1 MKNPLSAL
9 QTAANSNE
17 TEKMSI
23 KNLHM
28 LILSLKTCLIDTTTF
43 SHPLEAD
50 IACLCCFSFT
60 TEQQT
65 IDCNKLW
72 KTIFLPLSLHPPLDW
87 TRRTETSFACSPKM
101 PIKCYVV
108 AVFFSSSRF
117 HHHLFEFTEA
127 PLMGDVDCCETSS
140 REWVRERGECE
151 VTQGVERIENK
162 QLKEWVLV
170 RRGREIGKMLE
181 NTLIIVS
188 TEASEILV
196 MRLTSLQ
203 PLSSFVSFFFEK
215 LFALLF
221 TDFHSL
227 GEEFREIFFCF
238 CYSSFNSKNI
248 LELPQNSFS
257 KSPRHDTAS
266 RETESTAATSWMTS
280 ESKPNLRHALCHI
293 CMKVVSSYS
302 RYTRRR
308 DGRRRREK
316 LKNSIQ

>member
-1 MKNPLSAL
+1 
-9 QTAANSNE
+9 
-17 TEKMSI
+17 
-23 KNLHM
+23 
-28 LILSLKTCLIDTTTF
+28 
-43 SHPLEAD
+43 
-50 IACLCCFSFT
+50 
-60 TEQQT
+60 
-65 IDCNKLW
+65 
-72 KTIFLPLSLHPPLDW
+72 
-87 TRRTETSFACSPKM
+87 M

-117 HHHLFEFTEA
+117 HHHHLFEFTEA

-140 REWVRERGECE
+140 RVSERERGECE

-203 PLSSFVSFFFEK
+203 PLSSFVSFFFRK
-215 LFALLF
+215 TFCPAFYRFPFSWRGISRDFFASATQVLILKI
-221 TDFHSL
+221 SL
-227 GEEFREIFFCF
+227 SYLKIPLANLRDM
-238 CYSSFNSKNI
+238 I
-248 LELPQNSFS
+248 LPVE
-257 KSPRHDTAS
+257 R
-266 RETESTAATSWMTS
+266 ESTAATSWMTS